1 MNKQL
6 CSGYD
11 TSKFSPLCKP
21 FTESAVNEELV
32 KWAIS
37 CSSYSETRKAVNLA
51 VTQ

>member
-21 FTESAVNEELV
+21 FTESTVNEELV
-32 KWAIS
+32 KWAS
-37 CSSYSETRKAVNLA
+37 AAVVIVKLEKLWI
-51 VTQ
+51 